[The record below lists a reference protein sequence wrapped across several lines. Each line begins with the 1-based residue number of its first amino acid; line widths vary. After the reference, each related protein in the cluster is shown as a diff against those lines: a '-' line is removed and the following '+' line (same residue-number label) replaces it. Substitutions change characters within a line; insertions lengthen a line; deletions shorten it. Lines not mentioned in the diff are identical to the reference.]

1 MKLQTRI
8 PQIKATCPIDYDS
21 RVFVVGSC
29 FSENIGKK
37 LAHFKFRSFQNPLGI
52 LFHPVA
58 IENLITRAVQNS
70 HYSDKD
76 IFLMNA
82 RWQTFEAHSSIGEVS
97 KEQLLR
103 RLDQNVRATRLQ
115 LEQATHVI
123 ITLGTAWVYTHV
135 ASQQIVA
142 NCHKVPQKEFSKELL
157 SVDTIVD
164 SLKNIVNQVHGLNDR
179 AKFIFTVSPVR
190 HLKDGFVENQRS
202 KAHLITAVHEVIENE
217 NINSAVYFPSYEL
230 LMDELRDYRF
240 YDSDMVHPSTLA
252 IDYVWERF
260 KLAWIS
266 PSVFSVMDEI
276 DTIQKGLGH
285 RPFHGDSEAHLN
297 FKKLLQ
303 TKIEKLR
310 QSYPFMN
317 FEG

>member
-21 RVFVVGSC
+21 RLFVVGSC

-52 LFHPVA
+52 LFHPMA

-76 IFLMNA
+76 IFFLNG
-82 RWQTFEAHSSIGEVS
+82 RWQTFEAHSSMGEVS
-97 KEQLLR
+97 KEQLLS

-123 ITLGTAWVYTHV
+123 ITLGTAWVYTHM

-179 AKFIFTVSPVR
+179 AKFILTVSPVR

-285 RPFHGDSEAHLN
+285 RPFHEDSEAHLN